1 MAVVVPLMS
10 SAAALL
16 SLCAP
21 CLLLFFLFVTILTE
35 SFFQRNI
42 DLASRLM
49 SVERS
54 LSDSAQAKET
64 LSTQA
69 QRQSRDL
76 ERLQQRHADL
86 SARAQSGGSSRDADA
101 RDAHGAKAK
110 AELEQLE
117 ARCTVL
123 RVHVQQLEQHY
134 LNLQSAIHQA
144 GAAGFAV
151 PSGQESKEQQ
161 LMAGVPSPP
170 PPHAAPTFRFDPAR
184 VSPAPFPQR
193 PAAAAPLSGSQ
204 SARGAGNGA
213 HPHAYAMQPY
223 AYGYGYP
230 PFGPATGLQF
240 ASPARHSGQMA
251 QQQPRGQ
258 QSARLPAVAG
268 AQPSPPQQTAYSHS
282 PAYPPAPMLLATP
295 QQPVL
300 TFSPR

>member
-1 MAVVVPLMS
+1 
-10 SAAALL
+10 
-16 SLCAP
+16 
-21 CLLLFFLFVTILTE
+21 
-35 SFFQRNI
+35 
-42 DLASRLM
+42 M

-86 SARAQSGGSSRDADA
+86 SLSARAQSGGSGSGSSRDADA
-101 RDAHGAKAK
+101 ARETHGAKAAAATAAGK

-134 LNLQSAIHQA
+134 LNLQAAIHQA
-144 GAAGFAV
+144 GSTA
-151 PSGQESKEQQ
+151 QESKEQQ
-161 LMAGVPSPP
+161 LLAGVPSPP
-170 PPHAAPTFRFDPAR
+170 AHAAAPTFRFDPAR

-193 PAAAAPLSGSQ
+193 PAAAAPVSGSQ
-204 SARGAGNGA
+204 SARGAANGA
-213 HPHAYAMQPY
+213 AYAMQPFAY
-223 AYGYGYP
+223 GYGYGYP
-230 PFGPATGLQF
+230 PFGPAAGMQF

-251 QQQPRGQ
+251 QQQPHSHSQGQ
-258 QSARLPAVAG
+258 APAARLPAVAG
-268 AQPSPPQQTAYSHS
+268 AQPSPPQQAAYTHPPS
-282 PAYPPAPMLLATP
+282 YPPAPMLIATP
-295 QQPVL
+295 HRPVL